1 MTIMALIPSCVAAL
15 VLLALLWVRV
25 TKRDQARARHHKVTT
40 HLDWR
45 APSPTKGRTRG
56 SLRAKSSRA

>member
-1 MTIMALIPSCVAAL
+1 MTILALIPSCVAAL

-25 TKRDQARARHHKVTT
+25 TKRDQARAQHRKVTS

-45 APSPTKGRTRG
+45 APSPGNGRTRNLRTKR
-56 SLRAKSSRA
+56 LRA